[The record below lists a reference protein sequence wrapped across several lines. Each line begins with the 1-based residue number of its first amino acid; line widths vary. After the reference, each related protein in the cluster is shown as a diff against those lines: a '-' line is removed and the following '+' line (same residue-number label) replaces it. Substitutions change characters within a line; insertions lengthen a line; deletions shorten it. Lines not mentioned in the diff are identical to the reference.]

1 MTTSPWQTGW
11 QPVPPPPAPPRKK
24 GLPGWAWA
32 LIAVGALFLLSCGGL
47 LAFFVHVGSVGP
59 DTKVYLGNE
68 VPARFADTL
77 RELNLLE
84 PGEQIRYFYS
94 DALKD
99 IRDGCYFV
107 SDRKVAVYKKD
118 AATPA
123 TLAKFDQIA
132 DVQLA
137 ASDST
142 WSDGSITLTLK
153 DGQTVGFPVSSEQGR
168 DKLFFQAIQE
178 KVKTQ
183 NQRKPAP

>member
-11 QPVPPPPAPPRKK
+11 QAVPPPPAPPRKK

-32 LIAVGALFLLSCGGL
+32 LIGVGALVLLSCGGL
-47 LAFFVHVGSVGP
+47 LAFLVHVGTVGP
-59 DTKVYLGNE
+59 ETKVYAGNE

-107 SDRKVAVYKKD
+107 SDRKVYKRD
-118 AATPA
+118 SATPA
-123 TLAKFDQIA
+123 TLVKFDQIA

-142 WSDGSITLTLK
+142 WTDGSITLTLR

-168 DKLFFQAIQE
+168 DKLFLKAIQDQ
-178 KVKTQ
+178 V
-183 NQRKPAP
+183 KPAGPRKAAR